1 MKQLHISTFAAAV
14 MLLFG
19 HAEEVHAGDPLTYK
33 FVGDTVTIIDCKET
47 ASGALAIPSIHKE
60 KPVTSIGDWA
70 FYGTKLTRVTIPDSV
85 TGIGYAA
92 FSKCLSLK
100 GIGVGEDNTEYS
112 SEGGVLF
119 DKNKTVLI
127 HFPAGKGGHYTI
139 PDGVTS
145 IGDHAFIQCARLT
158 SVTIPDSV
166 TSIGAVAFR
175 DCYGLKSVTIPDSI
189 TKIKMGAFSSCS
201 NLTSIIF
208 EGNAPFSFRVDA
220 FSSVPEDAKIIIY
233 PEATGFGKTFGGLPV
248 VYKTGPNDHLT
259 YKVSGDTVSIIDCKK
274 SATGDLVIPATYVGK
289 PVTSIGRQAFSECS
303 SLMSVTIPDSVTSIG
318 DRAFWKCSNLTSIT
332 IPDSVTS
339 IGSGAFFDCT
349 GLASVTIPD
358 SVTSIG
364 DHAFTRCSDL
374 SSVTIGKN
382 ITRLEMGVFAICS
395 SLTEIS
401 FNGNAPVTLASNAF
415 RGVSRNAIIFV
426 TSSATGFGKTYA
438 GLPVQVLKKKTLKI
452 NAVSK
457 TGPPFTLSFESKS
470 GSTYSI
476 QASHNLKKWGEIG
489 EVQGTGSSFNF
500 TDWREAIFQQQYY
513 RVKVA
518 E

>member
-166 TSIGAVAFR
+166 TSIGALAFR
-175 DCYGLKSVTIPDSI
+175 DCFGLKSVRIPGSI
-189 TKIKMGAFSSCS
+189 TNIKSAAFSSCS

-208 EGNAPFSFRVDA
+208 EGNAPFSFHVDV
-220 FSSVPEDAKIIIY
+220 FSSVPEDAKIFIN
-233 PEATGFGKTFGGLPV
+233 PEATGFGKTFAHLPV
-248 VYKTGPNDHLT
+248 
-259 YKVSGDTVSIIDCKK
+259 II
-274 SATGDLVIPATYVGK
+274 
-289 PVTSIGRQAFSECS
+289 
-303 SLMSVTIPDSVTSIG
+303 
-318 DRAFWKCSNLTSIT
+318 
-332 IPDSVTS
+332 
-339 IGSGAFFDCT
+339 
-349 GLASVTIPD
+349 
-358 SVTSIG
+358 
-364 DHAFTRCSDL
+364 
-374 SSVTIGKN
+374 
-382 ITRLEMGVFAICS
+382 
-395 SLTEIS
+395 
-401 FNGNAPVTLASNAF
+401 
-415 RGVSRNAIIFV
+415 
-426 TSSATGFGKTYA
+426 
-438 GLPVQVLKKKTLKI
+438 LKELKI
-452 NAVSK
+452 NTFRKIDS
-457 TGPPFTLSFESKS
+457 PFTISFESNS
-470 GSTYSI
+470 GLSYITEV
-476 QASHNLKKWGEIG
+476 SHNLKQWDELG
-489 EVQGTGSSFNF
+489 EVQGTGSSVKF
-500 TDWREAIFQQQYY
+500 TDWREALFRKQYY
-513 RVKVA
+513 RVKLV